1 MHGLQGRGGC
11 GHKGKRPCELDIVL
25 PLSLWLADS
34 ERNGAEAWGL
44 ENEWEVQGELEILL
58 GSERT
63 DQGRQKPTSCA
74 VPS

>member
-1 MHGLQGRGGC
+1 MVS
-11 GHKGKRPCELDIVL
+11 KGEVDVVTKASTPVSWTLSS

-34 ERNGAEAWGL
+34 ERNGPEAWGL

-63 DQGRQKPTSCA
+63 R
-74 VPS
+74 